1 MNKSILLIIGIII
14 LLFSLLTDVI
24 GIGYK
29 PGFGAGQIAG
39 TVVGAIIIIVA
50 LMKMT
55 KKR

>member
-1 MNKSILLIIGIII
+1 MNSKILLIIGIII

-39 TVVGAIIIIVA
+39 TIAGIIIIVIA
-50 LMKMT
+50 VRKLSQ
-55 KKR
+55 KK

>member
-1 MNKSILLIIGIII
+1 MNSKILLIIGIII

-39 TVVGAIIIIVA
+39 TVIGLIIIVIA
-50 LMKMT
+50 I
-55 KKR
+55 KKLTRKQ